1 MWETVLNLTFTDK
14 DLLLSSK
21 PHNHPL
27 YVFGYAHEQK
37 IDRNL
42 IDEGSAV
49 NILPKMTMR

>member
-27 YVFGYAHEQK
+27 YVSGYAHEQK

>member
-14 DLLLSSK
+14 DFLLSSK

-27 YVFGYAHEQK
+27 NVFGYAHEQK
-37 IDRNL
+37 NDRNL

>member
-1 MWETVLNLTFTDK
+1 MWEPVLNLTFTDK

-27 YVFGYAHEQK
+27 YVSGYAHEQK
-37 IDRNL
+37 INRNL